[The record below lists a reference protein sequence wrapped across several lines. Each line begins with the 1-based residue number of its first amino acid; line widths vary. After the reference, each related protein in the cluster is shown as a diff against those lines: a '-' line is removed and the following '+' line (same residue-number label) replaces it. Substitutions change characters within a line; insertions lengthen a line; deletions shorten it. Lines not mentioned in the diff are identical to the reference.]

1 MKIKITEAQ
10 AKRLKLI
17 KENSNII
24 EQFEMLCKNKSEELN
39 KIFFN
44 ITNFSILEILEPE
57 FNSEQI
63 YSNVSEIE
71 RTINAMEDKLISF
84 SETLPEDQIKKID
97 SLITNYTSSL
107 FNKINS
113 IHLIL
118 MELEKVHEL
127 SIEHKPLSLFP
138 NNKPIDISNIQK

>member
-1 MKIKITEAQ
+1 M
-10 AKRLKLI
+10 
-17 KENSNII
+17 
-24 EQFEMLCKNKSEELN
+24 
-39 KIFFN
+39 
-44 ITNFSILEILEPE
+44 EPE